1 MGWYARNILPRLIE
15 AGCSQP
21 LLMKLRAQY
30 VPQAQGKVLEI
41 GIGTGLNLEY
51 YDANSVQLT
60 GLDPAEELTGH
71 AKGRAQQL
79 ELPISMLGVSGESI
93 PTEDQ
98 SFDALVC
105 TWTLCS
111 IPNVEGALKEMHRV
125 LKPGGKMFF
134 IEHGQSPD
142 ASVHRWQ
149 QRIEPVWKRIAG
161 GCHLTRK
168 ADDLIADAG
177 FNITE
182 TDCGYLPGP
191 KFAAYMTH
199 GIAVR

>member
-1 MGWYARNILPRLIE
+1 
-15 AGCSQP
+15 
-21 LLMKLRAQY
+21 
-30 VPQAQGKVLEI
+30 
-41 GIGTGLNLEY
+41 
-51 YDANSVQLT
+51 
-60 GLDPAEELTGH
+60 
-71 AKGRAQQL
+71 
-79 ELPISMLGVSGESI
+79 MLGVSGESI